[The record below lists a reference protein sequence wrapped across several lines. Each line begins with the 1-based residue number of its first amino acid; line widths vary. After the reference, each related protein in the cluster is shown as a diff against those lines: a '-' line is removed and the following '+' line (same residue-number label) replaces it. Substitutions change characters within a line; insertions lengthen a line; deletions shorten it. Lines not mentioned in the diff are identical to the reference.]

1 MAFADHQLQTYS
13 TGWTHHTSYTEP
25 CCSGRKGSV
34 WEYSPQSSLNT
45 CHCDFRILL
54 YNLSKVEQPRRM
66 NHSDWVL
73 LSLQEEYWIFVKE
86 AHQCFETLLTIVE
99 I

>member
-1 MAFADHQLQTYS
+1 
-13 TGWTHHTSYTEP
+13 
-25 CCSGRKGSV
+25 
-34 WEYSPQSSLNT
+34 
-45 CHCDFRILL
+45 
-54 YNLSKVEQPRRM
+54 M